1 MANRSMG
8 SNLGGRLLCRWNW
21 LSDRAVKCQ
30 KRGAG
35 GSCRAGVSKPGT
47 GGAYEVGECLMY
59 VVKPNPI
66 FKALPELTDKQK
78 NIEWLM

>member
-1 MANRSMG
+1 M
-8 SNLGGRLLCRWNW
+8 
-21 LSDRAVKCQ
+21 
-30 KRGAG
+30 
-35 GSCRAGVSKPGT
+35 SKPGT

-66 FKALPELTDKQK
+66 FKALPELTDRQQ